1 MILCAGDMTLET
13 SVPTINA
20 IGQPDNAATG
30 LDVLHKCRDWTQI
43 RDYLDENY
51 DERQRWKAEEGL
63 NSTSMYP

>member
-13 SVPTINA
+13 SVPTINS

-30 LDVLHKCRDWTQI
+30 LDILHKCRDWTQI

-51 DERQRWKAEEGL
+51 EERQKWKAEGG